1 MRNSLAAFL
10 MVIALLPLAASLHAR
25 QPGMGLG
32 ADTDALPA
40 GALYRFRTANGS
52 LMISSVLSDQAIQSG
67 YEVIDNRGRV
77 LRVVEPAIP
86 EAQRLEMQ
94 QEMRARQQDAQLRRL
109 YPTPQD
115 AERARDRQI
124 SSLRLGIDYARG
136 IISQLDT
143 KLAEEVAKAATAER
157 AGKPV
162 PEVVQGNIELYTRQI
177 REQEEKIAGLEQDIN
192 EVMED
197 FAPIINRLQAI
208 DGGK

>member
-1 MRNSLAAFL
+1 
-10 MVIALLPLAASLHAR
+10 MVITVLPLAASLHAR
-25 QPGMGLG
+25 QPGIG
-32 ADTDALPA
+32 ADADALPA

-52 LMISSVLSDQAIQSG
+52 LMISSVLPEQAIQSG

-86 EAQRLEMQ
+86 ESERSKLQ
-94 QEMRARQQDAQLRRL
+94 QEMRTRQQDAQLRRL

-157 AGKPV
+157 SGKPV
-162 PEVVQGNIELYTRQI
+162 PEVVQGNIDLYTRQI
-177 REQEEKIAGLEQDIN
+177 REQEEKIAELEQDIAA
-192 EVMED
+192 VVDD
-197 FAPIINRLQAI
+197 FAPIINRLKATESNR
-208 DGGK
+208 